1 MLSGHATFVH
11 SQSEKTTTPVGDLR
25 DAERLFLLFREKVRN
40 CELLSAS
47 TMQLLQALGFTGRLT
62 VILHNGLVVK
72 SGYEEGYFRR
82 KDDMR
87 I

>member
-1 MLSGHATFVH
+1 MLSGDATFVR
-11 SQSEKTTTPVGDLR
+11 SQSEKTTTPASEVR
-25 DAERLFLLFREKVRN
+25 EAERLFLMFRNKVRA

-47 TMQLLQALGFTGRLT
+47 TMQLVQALDFTGRMT
-62 VILHNGLVVK
+62 VIVHNGMVVK

>member
-1 MLSGHATFVH
+1 MLSGHATFVR
-11 SQSEKTTTPVGDLR
+11 SQSEKTTTPAGDLL
-25 DAERLFLLFREKVRN
+25 DAERFFLLFRKKVRN

-62 VILHNGLVVK
+62 VILHNGTVVK

>member
-1 MLSGHATFVH
+1 MLSGHATSVH
-11 SQSEKTTTPVGDLR
+11 SQSEKTTTPAGDLR

-47 TMQLLQALGFTGRLT
+47 TMQLLQALRFTGRLT
-62 VILHNGLVVK
+62 VILHDGMVVK

>member
-1 MLSGHATFVH
+1 MLSSHAAIVH
-11 SQSEKTTTPVGDLR
+11 SQSEKKPAGDLPG
-25 DAERLFLLFREKVRN
+25 AERLFLLFREKVRN

-47 TMQLLQALGFTGRLT
+47 TVQLLQSLGFTGRLT
-62 VILHNGLVVK
+62 VVVNNGMVLK

-82 KDDMR
+82 RDDMR

>member
-1 MLSGHATFVH
+1 MLSGHATSVP
-11 SQSEKTTTPVGDLR
+11 SQSEKTTTPAGDLL
-25 DAERLFLLFREKVRN
+25 DAERLFLMFRDKVRG

-47 TMQLLQALGFTGRLT
+47 TMQLIQALHFTGRMT
-62 VILHNGLVVK
+62 VIVHNGMVVK

>member
-1 MLSGHATFVH
+1 MLSSHATLVH
-11 SQSEKTTTPVGDLR
+11 SQTEKKPTGDLL
-25 DAERLFLLFREKVRN
+25 DDERLFLLFREKVRN

-47 TMQLLQALGFTGRLT
+47 TVQLLQSLRFTGRLT
-62 VILHNGLVVK
+62 VIVNNGMVLK

-82 KDDMR
+82 RDDMR

>member
-11 SQSEKTTTPVGDLR
+11 SQSEKTTTPASDLL
-25 DAERLFLLFREKVRN
+25 DAERLFLMFRGKVRA

-47 TMQLLQALGFTGRLT
+47 TMHLLRALRFTGRIT
-62 VILHNGLVVK
+62 VIVHEGMVVK

>member
-1 MLSGHATFVH
+1 MLSGHATFVR
-11 SQSEKTTTPVGDLR
+11 SQSEKTTTPAGDLL
-25 DAERLFLLFREKVRN
+25 DAERLFLLFRKKVRN

-62 VILHNGLVVK
+62 VILHNGMVVK
-72 SGYEEGYFRR
+72 SGYEEDYFRR